1 MIIWYIIRTAKS
13 LFLRNYMT
21 SLIKILG
28 KDATNPVEL
37 QYWFSQK
44 KTKRHQVD
52 FRKKLLLR
60 INRSP
65 KKWNFPLLPI
75 LVDEFVGC
83 SFEISFFFQSC
94 YRNWCQN
101 LISNEQPTNS
111 STRITLVLY
120 TINLAIHRHK

>member
-52 FRKKLLLR
+52 SRKKLLLR

-83 SFEISFFFQSC
+83 SFEISFFFQC
-94 YRNWCQN
+94 CHRNWCQN